1 MSNSEAQ
8 EPMELSGTQAVIEV
22 TPPHAGAHAEDPAQ
36 SLMKVNVQLMGLTWL
51 AFAVV
56 AFLLGRFAWK
66 PLLKALDLREQ
77 SIRHALDSA
86 EKARH
91 EAERLD
97 KQAKDVI
104 AEAEGRSRE
113 MMEAAKA
120 AAAALGERVN
130 KQAREQ
136 ADAILAAAK
145 QEMHT
150 ELIKARQTL
159 RDECATL
166 SIAIATKLVS
176 ANMDSEKNRQMV
188 DRLLQENRAQ

>member
-1 MSNSEAQ
+1 MSDIEAQ
-8 EPMELSGTQAVIEV
+8 APMESAETQAVIEV
-22 TPPHAGAHAEDPAQ
+22 SPPHAGAHAEDPAQ
-36 SLMKVNVQLMGLTWL
+36 SLMKVNFQLMGLTWL
-51 AFAVV
+51 AFGVV

-66 PLLKALDLREQ
+66 PLMKALDLREK
-77 SIRHALDSA
+77 SIRHALDDA
-86 EKARH
+86 EKARQ

-97 KQAKDVI
+97 KQAKAVI

-113 MMEAAKA
+113 MMESAKA
-120 AAAALGERVN
+120 AAAALAERVN

-136 ADAILAAAK
+136 ADALLAAAR
-145 QEMHT
+145 QEMQT
-150 ELIKARQTL
+150 ELAKARQTL

-166 SIAIATKLVS
+166 SIAIATKLVA